1 MKRKLS
7 ILAIDDTPANLKT
20 LGAALM
26 GEYDLQVA
34 SSGTDG
40 LACAAASTPDLILLD
55 IMMPEMDG
63 YEVCRRLK
71 ADGRLKHIPVVF
83 ITAMTESEAET
94 TGLELGAADFL
105 TKPIN
110 VPIARLRIRNLLE
123 RESFRKEIELHR
135 NQLEEQVKER
145 TLALAIAKEAAEG
158 ANRLKSTILT
168 NISHEFRTPMNGVL
182 GMVGMARRRTDDPKV
197 QDFLTKAEHAAN
209 HLLGTLTG
217 LLDLALAE
225 SKRLTL
231 EHSQFQVA
239 EVATKTIGNIRPSLQ
254 GKNMTVEYKDNS
266 KTHDAPA
273 RLIGDSLRIEQI
285 LHELI
290 SNAIKFSEK
299 GTIRVLSAVEQDDK
313 GKFWLTYQVSDEG
326 IGIAP
331 ENHKRIF
338 EPFQQVDGSMTRQYG
353 GNGIGLALCSQL
365 AHHMGGNVTV
375 QSTLGEGASFSL
387 RIPTEICHA
396 SKPAEMS
403 MQDAASQ
410 LRTRHAGS
418 HILVAE
424 DDRSLQA
431 FISATLESAGLSVF
445 VANDGSE
452 AIESAKTA
460 QFELILLD
468 LMMPKVSGIEAAQA
482 IRALPDYPAT
492 PILALTALAFENDR
506 EECLRAGMNAHI
518 PKPIASGLLLSLA
531 LEWLDYGRQTR
542 QLA

>member
-1 MKRKLS
+1 MTRKFS
-7 ILAIDDTPANLKT
+7 ILAIDDTPANLRT

-26 GEYDLQVA
+26 DEYDLQVA
-34 SSGTDG
+34 SSGADG
-40 LACAAASTPDLILLD
+40 LACAAASPPDLILLD

-63 YEVCRRLK
+63 YEVCRRLN

-94 TGLELGAADFL
+94 AGLELGAADYL

-123 RESFRKEIELHR
+123 RESLRKEIETHR

-158 ANRLKSTILT
+158 ANRLKATILT

-197 QDFLTKAEHAAN
+197 QDYLNKAEHAAN

-239 EVATKTIGNIRPSLQ
+239 EIATKAIEHIRPSLQ
-254 GKNMTVEYKDNS
+254 GKPLTLEYKDKSN
-266 KTHDAPA
+266 THEVPE
-273 RLIGDSLRIEQI
+273 LLVGDPLRIEQI

-290 SNAIKFSEK
+290 TNAIKFSEK
-299 GTIRVLSAVEQDDK
+299 GTIKILSTVEQDDA
-313 GKFWLTYQVSDEG
+313 GKLWLTYQVSDEG

-331 ENHKRIF
+331 ENQKRIF
-338 EPFQQVDGSMTRQYG
+338 EPFQQVDGSLSRHYG

-365 AHHMGGNVTV
+365 ARHMGGNITV
-375 QSTLGEGASFSL
+375 NSALGEGATFSL
-387 RIPTEICHA
+387 RIPTEIYRISEPTEA
-396 SKPAEMS
+396 PA
-403 MQDAASQ
+403 QDTALQ
-410 LRTRHAGS
+410 LRARHAGA
-418 HILVAE
+418 HVLVAE
-424 DDRSLQA
+424 GDRSLQT
-431 FISATLESAGLSVF
+431 FISATLESAGLMVF
-445 VANDGSE
+445 VANDGFE
-452 AIESAKTA
+452 AIESAKSA

-468 LMMPKVSGIEAAQA
+468 LMMPKVSGIEAAQT
-482 IRALPDYPAT
+482 IRALPDY
-492 PILALTALAFENDR
+492 
-506 EECLRAGMNAHI
+506 
-518 PKPIASGLLLSLA
+518 
-531 LEWLDYGRQTR
+531 
-542 QLA
+542 